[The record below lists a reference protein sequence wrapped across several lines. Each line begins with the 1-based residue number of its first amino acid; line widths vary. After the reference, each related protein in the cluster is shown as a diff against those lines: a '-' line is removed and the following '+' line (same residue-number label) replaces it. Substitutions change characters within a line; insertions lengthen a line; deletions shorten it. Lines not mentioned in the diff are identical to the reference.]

1 VRWTCR
7 DRAFE
12 LGGRALVMGVV
23 NVTPDSFSDGGRHL
37 DPVAA
42 LAHAR
47 AQLAAGADL
56 VDLGAESTRPGA
68 APVAPEEQWRRLEP
82 VIVPLAAEGAACLSV
97 DTSSAWVAER
107 ALDAGAR
114 VVNDVTALGDP
125 RMGGVVAARGAGL
138 VLMHMQ
144 GTPAT
149 MQQAPHYDDVVG
161 EVAAMLGERLAR
173 ARAAG
178 VADACLA
185 IDPGIGFGKTLEHN
199 LALLARL
206 DALAVHGRPIVVGA
220 SRKGFLGALTGRPVD
235 DRLEAGLAA
244 HAIAVFQG
252 AHVVR
257 THDVAATVSALR
269 VAEALAAARAIPA
282 RGPKESADR
291 A

>member
-37 DPVAA
+37 DPAAA

-68 APVAPEEQWRRLEP
+68 APVPPEEQWRRLEP
-82 VIVPLAAEGAACLSV
+82 VIVPLAAERSACLSV

-149 MQQAPHYDDVVG
+149 MQQAPRYDDVVG
-161 EVAAMLGERLAR
+161 EVSAMLGERLAR

-206 DALAVHGRPIVVGA
+206 DALAAHGRPIVVGA

-235 DRLEAGLAA
+235 ERLEAGLAA
-244 HAIAVFQG
+244 HAIAVFAG

-269 VAEALAAARAIPA
+269 VAEALAAARANPA
-282 RGPKESADR
+282 HRPKESGDR